1 MSNRLGA
8 YKDFDRLMSAI
19 IIATTVDF
27 ILFLI
32 FAGIGILWLKV
43 VTAIVAIGVSVL
55 CLAWLVLSKEWL
67 RERSLWLTTG
77 YAAII
82 ICTVVSL
89 ICDFPSPV

>member
-1 MSNRLGA
+1 MSDRFGN

-43 VTAIVAIGVSVL
+43 ITAIVAIGVPVL
-55 CLAWLVLSKEWL
+55 CLIRLVLSREWL

-77 YAAII
+77 FAAIMV
-82 ICTVVSL
+82 CTIVSL
-89 ICDFPSPV
+89 ICNFPGPA